1 MTGHVLTRPWA
12 DTAGAAAI
20 RVSVGGSTLPATPA
34 PSKKRAHATS
44 AADTSVSFA
53 EEEQEEP
60 PPKLKRLKSCGRLG
74 LSLSLFVSSLG
85 GGFRPLGDR
94 YLAAEF
100 S

>member
-20 RVSVGGSTLPATPA
+20 RVSIGGSTLPATPA

-74 LSLSLFVSSLG
+74 LSLSLCSFPLSA
-85 GGFRPLGDR
+85 GFFDR
-94 YLAAEF
+94 
-100 S
+100 

>member
-53 EEEQEEP
+53 EEEEQEEA
-60 PPKLKRLKSCGRLG
+60 PPKLKRLKSCGRLS
-74 LSLSLFVSSLG
+74 LSLSVRFLSRR
-85 GGFRPLGDR
+85 GFRPLRDR